1 MSELDNQK
9 IGQKLFLYQSSPL
22 HRNLKL
28 PWLERSINK
37 DAYLTCPQEQEAS
50 TEIKLDSKIYTGVVK
65 MRGSRL
71 T

>member
-50 TEIKLDSKIYTGVVK
+50 TEIKLD
-65 MRGSRL
+65 
-71 T
+71 